1 MEAVWRWGLLSG
13 VAIVVVDLAA
23 ALLSAGQPDVS
34 QQLIAA
40 QTVDLLANLSIYAL
54 CGFRVGN
61 LTRVVRSAAEA
72 GVTAGLLAGIAAIVA
87 GQVIAPPASADLL
100 PPIGVLAENIAMGGL
115 LAAASGFLGMRA
127 PEPKR

>member
-1 MEAVWRWGLLSG
+1 VEAVWRWGVLSG
-13 VAIVVVDLAA
+13 LAIVVVDLAA
-23 ALLSAGQPDVS
+23 ALLSSGQPDTS
-34 QQLIAA
+34 QQLVAA
-40 QTVDLLANLSIYAL
+40 QTIDLLANLSIYSF

-72 GVTAGLLAGIAAIVA
+72 GVTAGILVGIAAIVA
-87 GQVIAPPASADLL
+87 GQVIAPPVSGDLL
-100 PPIGVLAENIAMGGL
+100 SPIAVLAENIAMGGL